1 MCGIAGWV
9 APAASAPEERALQP
23 MLEAMLHRGPDGA
36 GSHAFSAERGAYR
49 GVLGHRRLAIIDPN
63 GPRQPTCDLHSGP
76 ALPLNG
82 EVCNL
87 RAFLSE
93 LAPHGPN

>member
-36 GSHAFSAERGAYR
+36 GSHAFSAERGAR
-49 GVLGHRRLAIIDPN
+49 EDRLRR
-63 GPRQPTCDLHSGP
+63 
-76 ALPLNG
+76 
-82 EVCNL
+82 
-87 RAFLSE
+87 
-93 LAPHGPN
+93 